1 MNIKLNGENHDC
13 LAGVND
19 VAGLLA
25 SLGLDA
31 VKVAVE
37 KNREIVPRSLWAASA
52 IADGDE
58 IEIIH
63 FVGGG

>member
-1 MNIKLNGENHDC
+1 MNIKLNGEDYKC
-13 LAGVND
+13 TSASD
-19 VAGLLA
+19 IAGLVA
-25 SLGLDA
+25 ELGLDK

-37 KNREIVPRSLWAASA
+37 KNREIVPRSGWESAA
-52 IADGDE
+52 IAAGDE